1 MYKLDS
7 TYVRDGKACYAFLFH
22 RAQFY
27 FVKWRVCKIR
37 EKKKKRK
44 EKKTLFALIKIIV
57 LQIHLE
63 SLMARIKELIRN
75 SFFFGFNSSGETKE
89 GLITI
94 DTQTRL
100 IRFYEKVTRNNYL
113 RYLFS
118 MNDR

>member
-37 EKKKKRK
+37 ETKKKK
-44 EKKTLFALIKIIV
+44 KKTLFALIKIIV
-57 LQIHLE
+57 LQIRLE

-100 IRFYEKVTRNNYL
+100 IRFYR
-113 RYLFS
+113 
-118 MNDR
+118 

>member
-37 EKKKKRK
+37 ETKKKK
-44 EKKTLFALIKIIV
+44 KKTLFALIKIIV
-57 LQIHLE
+57 LQIRLE

-75 SFFFGFNSSGETKE
+75 SFFFLDALD
-89 GLITI
+89 LI
-94 DTQTRL
+94 L
-100 IRFYEKVTRNNYL
+100 VEKR
-113 RYLFS
+113 RR
-118 MNDR
+118 D

>member
-37 EKKKKRK
+37 ETKKKEKK
-44 EKKTLFALIKIIV
+44 KKTLFALIKIIV
-57 LQIHLE
+57 LQILLE

-100 IRFYEKVTRNNYL
+100 IRFYR
-113 RYLFS
+113 
-118 MNDR
+118 

>member
-1 MYKLDS
+1 MLRLSFSPCAVLLCKVARVQDS
-7 TYVRDGKACYAFLFH
+7 RD
-22 RAQFY
+22 
-27 FVKWRVCKIR
+27 
-37 EKKKKRK
+37 KKKRK

-57 LQIHLE
+57 LQILLE

-100 IRFYEKVTRNNYL
+100 IRFYR
-113 RYLFS
+113 
-118 MNDR
+118 

>member
-1 MYKLDS
+1 MLRLSFSPCAVLLCKVARVQDS
-7 TYVRDGKACYAFLFH
+7 RD
-22 RAQFY
+22 
-27 FVKWRVCKIR
+27 
-37 EKKKKRK
+37 KRK

-100 IRFYEKVTRNNYL
+100 IRFYR
-113 RYLFS
+113 
-118 MNDR
+118 

>member
-1 MYKLDS
+1 MLRLSFSPCAVLLCKVTRVQDS
-7 TYVRDGKACYAFLFH
+7 RD
-22 RAQFY
+22 
-27 FVKWRVCKIR
+27 
-37 EKKKKRK
+37 KRK

-57 LQIHLE
+57 LQILLE

-100 IRFYEKVTRNNYL
+100 IRFYR
-113 RYLFS
+113 
-118 MNDR
+118 